1 MLCSCETFTWT
12 FVLII
17 GLTPVVFVVF
27 SVYITA
33 VSNINKVGTK
43 NIKKKIFLLKVYEV
57 SLSLS

>member
-43 NIKKKIFLLKVYEV
+43 NIKKKNFFIK
-57 SLSLS
+57 SI